1 MRRLKLT
8 LGVLM
13 IAALFVPLSEC
24 SHGKKPDAP
33 PPPKPL
39 AQKIFPRSD
48 AHTDYDYGA
57 LRLAPSLNGAITAIA
72 FAWPATFALCN
83 RLVAGKRYAWI
94 FFALEL
100 LLGAATIYWVYA
112 VTEAGT
118 RLWGAYFVFALTVAY
133 TIAALMDFAASC
145 QTKVFQM
152 GGA

>member
-72 FAWPATFALCN
+72 FAWPLTFALCN
-83 RLVAGKRYAWI
+83 RLVAGN
-94 FFALEL
+94 
-100 LLGAATIYWVYA
+100 ATPGFSSHSNCCSARRPFIGF
-112 VTEAGT
+112 TP
-118 RLWGAYFVFALTVAY
+118 
-133 TIAALMDFAASC
+133 
-145 QTKVFQM
+145 
-152 GGA
+152 